1 MRYNEIMFIMGL
13 LSWWYGAGWR
23 GRLIA
28 LREKLASTLDYFSI
42 DLLLRTF
49 FSPFRQISAGRV
61 DGGLSVQMRAFL
73 DRLISRIIGAMIR
86 LVMMIIGSLVIVF
99 HAVIGVLFVIL
110 WAVIPVLPILGV
122 GLAVSGWIP
131 WNL

>member
-1 MRYNEIMFIMGL
+1 MRYNEIMFILGL

-23 GRLIA
+23 GRLLA
-28 LREKLASTLDYFSI
+28 LRDKLAGTMDYFSI

-61 DGGLSVQMRAFL
+61 DGGLNVQMRAL
-73 DRLISRIIGAMIR
+73 ADRLISRIIGAMIR
-86 LVMMIIGSLVIVF
+86 LVMIVIGSLAIVF
-99 HAVIGVLFVIL
+99 YAVIGTLFVIL
-110 WAVIPVLPILGV
+110 WAVVPFLPFAGIIFAL
-122 GLAVSGWIP
+122 SGWVP